1 VLLPE
6 PGALPLALAGAFA
19 LWLAR
24 RRGPAGGQRP
34 AG

>member
-6 PGALPLALAGAFA
+6 PGALPLALAGALA

-24 RRGPAGGQRP
+24 RRAEDPVDAGG
-34 AG
+34 